1 MPDALTVDLL
11 DELAARWRAIDAPI
25 ARSLEPGVS
34 EEAIDELGQS
44 VGLWVPAEARTL
56 WGWRNGAKLK
66 FIAESG
72 GHSFGSLQHA
82 LERIAVMRRIA
93 HEVADSWSG
102 RADTETIARDVWNW
116 DWLPLCSDGTGG
128 MLVIDAGMG
137 TRSSPTSSVAYRAK
151 DDGSLARPVTDSIGS
166 LVQRWIEVIDIGAV
180 HPDPDTGEPMVD
192 VDLLP
197 SGFDRAI
204 IGAP

>member
-1 MPDALTVDLL
+1 MPPALTVDLV

-25 ARSLEPGVS
+25 ARSLEPGLS
-34 EEAIDELGQS
+34 EEAIDELGRS

-56 WGWRNGAKLK
+56 WGWRNGANLE
-66 FIAESG
+66 FIAEDG
-72 GHSFGSLQHA
+72 GHSFGSFQHA
-82 LERIAVMRRIA
+82 IEEVEVMRGIA
-93 HEVADSWSG
+93 DEVADSWSG
-102 RADTETIARDVWNW
+102 RADAASIARGVWNR

-137 TRSSPTSSVAYRAK
+137 TRSSPTSPVAYRAK

-180 HPDPDTGEPMVD
+180 HLDPDTGEPMVD
-192 VDLLP
+192 ADLLP